1 MSWFNVELRGREQH
15 CGTTPM
21 DARADTL
28 LAAAKMIVAINEA
41 ALSVPGSLASVAV
54 INSTPQSINTL
65 ASRVQ
70 FNIDARARD
79 DGVLAQLESRLKEVC
94 EEVSAK
100 TGVKIE
106 TWDRFWNSPRIT
118 FDERMV
124 ETVRASA
131 KENGFKYLDLQSGA
145 GHDSYVIRSTGR
157 ERESGHSLNSL

>member
-28 LAAAKMIVAINEA
+28 LAAAKMIIAVNEA
-41 ALSVPGSLASVAV
+41 AFSVPGSLASVAV

-79 DGVLAQLESRLKEVC
+79 DGVLAQLEARLKEAC
-94 EEVSAK
+94 ETVSAK

-106 TWDRFWNSPRIT
+106 TWDRFWNSPRIM

-131 KENGFKYLDLQSGA
+131 KDSGFKCLELQSGA
-145 GHDSYVIRSTGR
+145 GHDSYVSKSVQG
-157 ERESGHSLNSL
+157 

>member
-41 ALSVPGSLASVAV
+41 ALSIPGSLASVAV

-70 FNIDARARD
+70 FNIDARAKD
-79 DGVLAQLESRLKEVC
+79 DSILASLESRLKEVC
-94 EEVSAK
+94 DGVSTQ
-100 TGVKIE
+100 TGVRID
-106 TWDRFWNSPRIT
+106 TWDRFWNSPKIT
-118 FDERMV
+118 FDKTMV
-124 ETVRASA
+124 DTVRSSA
-131 KENGFKYLDLQSGA
+131 KDSGFAYRELQSGA
-145 GHDSYVIRSTGR
+145 GHDSSVF
-157 ERESGHSLNSL
+157 